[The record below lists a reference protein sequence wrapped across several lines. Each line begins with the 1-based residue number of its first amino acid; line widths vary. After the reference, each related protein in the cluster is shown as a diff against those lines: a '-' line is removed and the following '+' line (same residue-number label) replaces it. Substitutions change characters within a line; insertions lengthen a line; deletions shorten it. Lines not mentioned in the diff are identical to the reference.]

1 MPDDDSKTLIKVTIG
16 DKEVEIEAGS
26 RLLNQIRNLEEETLQ
41 GQFSEARDRFINTC
55 QSAIDEQMDGVDAD
69 ALEGMALVYYFD
81 GGPPDKEGNATEPVH
96 LVQGPRVIIKQRMPR
111 VVATATS

>member
-26 RLLNQIRNLEEETLQ
+26 RLLNQIRNLEEESLQ
-41 GQFSEARDRFINTC
+41 SQFSEARDQFIAAC
-55 QSAIDEQMDGVDAD
+55 QKNIDDEMDGMDAD

-111 VVATATS
+111 VVATANN